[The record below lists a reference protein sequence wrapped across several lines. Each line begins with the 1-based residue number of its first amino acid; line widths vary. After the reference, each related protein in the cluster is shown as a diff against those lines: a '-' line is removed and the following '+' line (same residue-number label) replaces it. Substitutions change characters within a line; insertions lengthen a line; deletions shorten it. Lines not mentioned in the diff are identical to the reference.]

1 MSASSTVTRANHNP
15 PNERR
20 RVVLV
25 GDSITQ
31 QSFSIAHGGWG
42 AGLADWYQRTAD
54 VSNRGFS
61 GYNSRWV
68 KQSFEILFPSSAAFN
83 SDVILV
89 TLLLGAND
97 AAFPSPQHISLEEY
111 RSNISYIITHLQSV
125 FPLAKCILITPP
137 QVNNELWPD
146 RSIPKVSEYAEVIR
160 QLSSSLKVPM
170 LDLWKDDEFRVEIA
184 DLRDG
189 LHLGLE
195 GNRKVCEGLQD
206 LVRTHYPHI
215 VPEETSSGQPNLS
228 YQLPQHRELGDLCCE
243 ADSEKVLKNWSW

>member
-1 MSASSTVTRANHNP
+1 MIASSTVTRAHHHP

-20 RVVLV
+20 RIVLV

-31 QSFSIAHGGWG
+31 QSFSMAHGGWG

-68 KQSFEILFPSSAAFN
+68 RQSIETLFPLSAAFN

-89 TLLLGAND
+89 TLFLGAND

-111 RSNISYIITHLQSV
+111 QSNMSYIISYLQSV

-146 RSIPKVSEYAEVIR
+146 RSIPQVSEYAKVIR
-160 QLSSSLKVPM
+160 ELSSTLSVPL
-170 LDLWKDDEFRVEIA
+170 LDLWKDDEFRVEVA

-195 GNRKVCEGLQD
+195 GNRKVCEGLQA
-206 LVRTHYPHI
+206 LVRTNYPHL
-215 VPEETSSGQPNLS
+215 VPEETSLGLPNLS
-228 YQLPQHRELGDLCCE
+228 FQLPQHRELGDLSSE
-243 ADSEKVLKNWSW
+243 TDTEKVLKSWSW